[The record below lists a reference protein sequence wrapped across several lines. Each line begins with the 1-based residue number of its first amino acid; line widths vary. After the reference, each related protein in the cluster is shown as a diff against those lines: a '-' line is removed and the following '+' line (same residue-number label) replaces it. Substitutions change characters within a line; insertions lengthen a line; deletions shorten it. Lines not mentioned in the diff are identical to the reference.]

1 VAIHGCLKEPDTK
14 QNTADSRSGFQ
25 LPEELLPNI
34 LRFVDIQQRMRNT
47 ALVCK
52 AWRAAANAA
61 TTCLSIT
68 IRDRYI
74 EHLNS
79 GAPRLYFWTERRE
92 ALEAWLSRDSNAQ
105 NVTSICVEAA
115 DAVLQAELDRGFVPK
130 IRLQRQQ
137 LPHLHTLK
145 LSGCCLGIKLEPAT
159 VGVPAAARGRRR
171 KSSSI
176 NSQAAPLAP
185 LAGTLTALELRNV
198 TFGSGFSNTF
208 PADNEDNDDEGVL
221 SHLSVLTSL
230 QRLRISEAFTVGRHT
245 PKGVGLALCKLPQL
259 THLLL
264 DTLEDSDDAL
274 ELTAAAGALQ
284 QLQELELRYD
294 GAYAGYRR
302 HLGTHLPCSITS
314 LKVIACCAAR
324 SKEWPTSMQ
333 INVIAKV
340 SMVVH
345 GDR

>member
-1 VAIHGCLKEPDTK
+1 VVIDGCLQEPDTK
-14 QNTADSRSGFQ
+14 QNIADSGSGFQ

-34 LRFVDIQQRMRNT
+34 LRFVDIQQRMHSA

-52 AWRAAANAA
+52 AWRAAANTA
-61 TTCLSIT
+61 TTCVSIT

-74 EHLNS
+74 EDLSS

-115 DAVLQAELDRGFVPK
+115 DTVLQAELDRGFVPNV
-130 IRLQRQQ
+130 RLQPQQ
-137 LPHLHTLK
+137 LPHLHTL
-145 LSGCCLGIKLEPAT
+145 SCCLGIKLEPAT
-159 VGVPAAARGRRR
+159 VGVSAAARGRRR

-198 TFGSGFSNTF
+198 TFGSGFGNTF
-208 PADNEDNDDEGVL
+208 PADEGVL
-221 SHLSVLTSL
+221 SHLGVLTSL

-245 PKGVGLALCKLPQL
+245 PEGVGVALCKLPQL

-264 DTLEDSDDAL
+264 DNLEDGDDAF
-274 ELTAAAGALQ
+274 EMTAAAGALE
-284 QLQELELRYD
+284 QLRELELRYD

-302 HLGTHLPCSITS
+302 HLGTHLPSSITL
-314 LKVIACCAAR
+314 LKVSICCKGNPCIV
-324 SKEWPTSMQ
+324 KEWPD
-333 INVIAKV
+333 V
-340 SMVVH
+340 
-345 GDR
+345 